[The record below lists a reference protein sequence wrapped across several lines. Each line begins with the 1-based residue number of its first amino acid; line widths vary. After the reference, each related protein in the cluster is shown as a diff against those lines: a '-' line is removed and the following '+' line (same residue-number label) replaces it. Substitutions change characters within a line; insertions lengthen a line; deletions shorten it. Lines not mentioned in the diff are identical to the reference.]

1 MKNLLGRL
9 MGRSFEDLK
18 AIAAAWQIPLP
29 QLNHND
35 AAITLYREMAEKT
48 NTRAIWETLTVEQ
61 RAFLAWL
68 LEQRSIMAFV
78 DDLPALLDRPADEV
92 DRLLFSLAV
101 LALVDVEEASVRGNR
116 LVSAGDNLYAWGLR
130 SQVPITRRRV
140 VSMSGELSR
149 TLGAVV
155 GENNGTAPFDDLLPV
170 LLERHDQPT
179 LEKIA
184 ARWHIADLRYMH
196 RTALIE
202 ALATLLGAQETRERM
217 VNEAGSEGR
226 RLYDYVLSQGGQ
238 VESRLVQAVLGWS
251 LADLRSR
258 LIPLEGRAVVV
269 ETLWHDR
276 AVLFLPA
283 EFLKPHA
290 ALASDVPDIRPTEDP
305 VKVDAR
311 LPTELPWDLL
321 STLAFFIQGDVALNL
336 HNNELPKRA
345 LKRLNEQY
353 LHPDDPERDGFYIG
367 MVLHFADSLSL
378 LHVDEATRRM
388 APGPRAADWVKMSF
402 GSQARRLFAL
412 WQEDRRWFEPTTQ
425 FYIWRTP
432 DPTRARKQLVAHLR
446 DCPPDTWVSLD
457 SFLAHVQGKTPY
469 LLYTQDELVRYMG
482 VAALRDFSAR
492 WMSNEGALLVSM
504 LTTTLLWLG
513 VVDIGYDAAGTA
525 VAFRLTAAG
534 ARLIEHATT
543 AAETEPPRRA
553 LLVQPNFEVLV
564 MHPDAR
570 AVWNLLLSADLVRH
584 DRVSAY
590 VLNKA
595 SVLRARESGLNGP
608 QIQEFLA
615 THSQKAVPQNVVQS
629 IADWSRSYKR
639 AILQKATL
647 LEVEDSEIL
656 DEIMGSRRFKPFI
669 ARRLTST
676 TAVIRL
682 PRTTVWTRDDPWQKL
697 SKELRAA
704 GYFPEIEEEQRVAEK
719 PKPKKAAD
727 RDPSTP
733 TAARRPRTPSTNGNS
748 TGTTPPA
755 NGSTAPGS
763 PGPKRAWRKRPSTA
777 TS

>member
-18 AIAAAWQIPLP
+18 AIAAAWQIPLS

-35 AAITLYREMAEKT
+35 AAITLYREMAEKST
-48 NTRAIWETLTVEQ
+48 TRAIWETLTVEQ

-68 LEQRSIMAFV
+68 LDQRSIMAFV
-78 DDLPALLDRPADEV
+78 DDLPTALDRPAEDI
-92 DRLLFSLAV
+92 DRLLSSLAG
-101 LALVDVEEASVRGNR
+101 LGLVDVEEASVRGNR

-155 GENNGTAPFDDLLPV
+155 NENSGSAPFEEPLTA

-196 RTALIE
+196 RPALIE

-217 VNEAGSEGR
+217 ANEAGAESR
-226 RLYDYVLSQGGQ
+226 RLYDYLLSRGGRA
-238 VESRLVQAVLGWS
+238 ESRLVQAALGWS
-251 LADLRSR
+251 LADLRAR
-258 LIPLEGRAVVV
+258 LIPLEARALLV

-283 EFLKPHA
+283 EFLKPRTQTA
-290 ALASDVPDIRPTEDP
+290 PEVPAIRPAEDP
-305 VKVDAR
+305 PALDTR
-311 LPTELPWDLL
+311 LPVELPWDLL
-321 STLAFFIQGDVALNL
+321 STLAFFAQGDVALNL

-378 LHVDEATRRM
+378 LHVDEETRRM
-388 APGPRAADWVKMSF
+388 SPGPRAADWVKLSF
-402 GSQARRLFAL
+402 GAQARRLFAL
-412 WQEDRRWFEPTTQ
+412 WLEDRRWFEPTTQ

-446 DCPPDTWVSLD
+446 ECPLDSWISLD
-457 SFLAHVQGKTPY
+457 SFLNHIQAKTPY

-482 VAALRDFSAR
+482 VAALREFSTR
-492 WMSNEGALLVSM
+492 WMSNEGALLISM
-504 LTTTLLWLG
+504 LTTTLFWLG
-513 VVDIGYDAAGTA
+513 AVDIGRDAAGTP
-525 VAFRLTAAG
+525 VAFRLTGAG
-534 ARLIEHATT
+534 ARLIEHPAA
-543 AAETEPPRRA
+543 AAETEAPRRA

-564 MHPDAR
+564 MHPDSR
-570 AVWNLLLSADLVRH
+570 AVWHLLLSADLVRH
-584 DRVSAY
+584 DRVSVYA
-590 VLNKA
+590 LSKA

-615 THSQKAVPQNVVQS
+615 SHSQKAVPQNVVQS
-629 IADWSRSYKR
+629 ITDWSRSYKR

-656 DEIMGSRRFKPFI
+656 DEILASRRFKPFI
-669 ARRLTST
+669 ARRLTAT
-676 TAVIRL
+676 TAVLRL

-704 GYFPEIEEEQRVAEK
+704 GYFPDVEEEPRVAEK
-719 PKPKKAAD
+719 PKSKKGGD
-727 RDPSTP
+727 RDPTSP
-733 TAARRPRTPSTNGNS
+733 GAPRRPRPPAAGSNGASAPGTNG
-748 TGTTPPA
+748 TGP
-755 NGSTAPGS
+755 NGSKP
-763 PGPKRAWRKRPSTA
+763 RAWRKRSSTT

>member
-1 MKNLLGRL
+1 

-29 QLNHND
+29 QPNHND
-35 AAITLYREMAEKT
+35 TAITLYREMAEKT
-48 NTRAIWETLTVEQ
+48 NTRAIWETLTGEQ

-78 DDLPALLDRPADEV
+78 DELPAALDRPAEEV
-92 DRLLFSLAV
+92 ERLLGSLAA
-101 LALVDVEEASVRGNR
+101 LGLVDVEEAAVRGNR

-155 GENNGTAPFDDLLPV
+155 GENTGTAPFEEPLAA
-170 LLERHDQPT
+170 LLEHHDQPT

-184 ARWHIADLRYMH
+184 ARWHISDLRYMH
-196 RTALIE
+196 RPALVE

-217 VNEAGSEGR
+217 VNEAGSEAH
-226 RLYDYVLSQGGQ
+226 RLYDYLASRGGQ
-238 VESRLVQAVLGWS
+238 AESRLVQTALGWS
-251 LADLRSR
+251 LADLRAR
-258 LIPLEGRAVVV
+258 LIPLEARALVV
-269 ETLWHDR
+269 EALWHDR

-283 EFLKPHA
+283 EFLKPRSQTA
-290 ALASDVPDIRPTEDP
+290 PEVPDIRPAGNP
-305 VKVDAR
+305 AAVDTR
-311 LPTELPWDLL
+311 LPVELPWDLL
-321 STLAFFIQGDVALNL
+321 STLAFFMQGDVALNL

-388 APGPRAADWVKMSF
+388 SAGPRAVDWVKLSF
-402 GSQARRLFAL
+402 GAQARRLFAL
-412 WQEDRRWFEPTTQ
+412 WLEDRRWFEPTTQ

-446 DCPPDTWVSLD
+446 ECPLDTWVSLD
-457 SFLAHVQGKTPY
+457 SFLSHVQAKTPY

-482 VAALRDFSAR
+482 VAALRDFTTR

-504 LTTTLLWLG
+504 LTTTLFWLG
-513 VVDIGYDAAGTA
+513 AVDIGRDAAGTP
-525 VAFRLTAAG
+525 VAFRLTGAG
-534 ARLIEHATT
+534 ARLIEHA
-543 AAETEPPRRA
+543 AAPAEAEPPRRA

-564 MHPDAR
+564 MHPDSR
-570 AVWNLLLSADLVRH
+570 AVWHLLLSADLVRH
-584 DRVSAY
+584 DRVSVY
-590 VLNKA
+590 VLSKA

-629 IADWSRSYKR
+629 ITDWSRSYKR

-656 DEIMGSRRFKPFI
+656 DEIIGSRRFKPFV
-669 ARRLTST
+669 ARRLSPT
-676 TAVIRL
+676 TAVLRL

-719 PKPKKAAD
+719 PKSKKTAD
-727 RDPSTP
+727 RDPANP
-733 TAARRPRTPSTNGNS
+733 PPPRRPRTPAANGTNGTS
-748 TGTTPPA
+748 A
-755 NGSTAPGS
+755 NGTNGTGANGT
-763 PGPKRAWRKRPSTA
+763 KRAWRKRPSTA

>member
-29 QLNHND
+29 QPNHND

-48 NTRAIWETLTVEQ
+48 NTRAIWETLNMEQ

-68 LEQRSIMAFV
+68 LEQRSIMAFM
-78 DDLPALLDRPADEV
+78 DELPALLDRPAEEV
-92 DRLLFSLAV
+92 EGLLGSLTA
-101 LALVDVEEASVRGNR
+101 LGLVDVEEASVRGNR

-149 TLGAVV
+149 ALSGVVSENTGA
-155 GENNGTAPFDDLLPV
+155 APFEEALTG
-170 LLERHDQPT
+170 LLERHEQPA
-179 LEKIA
+179 LEKVA

-196 RTALIE
+196 QAALIE

-217 VNEAGSEGR
+217 VNESGSEAR
-226 RLYDYVLSQGGQ
+226 RLYDFLLNRGGQ
-238 VESRLVQAVLGWS
+238 AESRLVQTALGWS
-251 LADLRSR
+251 LADLRAR
-258 LIPLEGRAVVV
+258 LIPLEARALVV

-283 EFLKPHA
+283 EFLKPRTDA
-290 ALASDVPDIRPTEDP
+290 APEVPPLRSVDEPAA
-305 VKVDAR
+305 VDAR
-311 LPTELPWDLL
+311 LPVELPWDLL
-321 STLAFFIQGDVALNL
+321 STVAFFMQGDVALNL

-367 MVLHFADSLSL
+367 MVLHFADSLNL
-378 LHVDEATRRM
+378 LHMDEATRRM
-388 APGPRAADWVKMSF
+388 SLGGRASDWVKLSF
-402 GSQARRLFAL
+402 GAQARRLFSL
-412 WQEDRRWFEPTTQ
+412 WLEDRRWFEPTTQ

-432 DPTRARKQLVAHLR
+432 DPTRARKQLVAQLR
-446 DCPPDTWVSLD
+446 ECPLDTWISLD
-457 SFLAHVQGKTPY
+457 SFLSHVQAKTPY

-482 VAALRDFSAR
+482 VAALRDFTTR
-492 WMSNEGALLVSM
+492 WMSNEGALLISM
-504 LTTTLLWLG
+504 LTTTLCWLG
-513 VVDIGYDAAGTA
+513 AVDIGRNAAGTPL
-525 VAFRLTAAG
+525 AFRLTGAG
-534 ARLIEHATT
+534 ARLVEHANAPTE
-543 AAETEPPRRA
+543 AEPPRRA

-570 AVWNLLLSADLVRH
+570 AVWHLLLSADLVRH

-590 VLNKA
+590 VLNKT

-629 IADWSRSYKR
+629 ITDWSRSYKR

-647 LEVEDSEIL
+647 LEVEDAEIL
-656 DEIMGSRRFKPFI
+656 DEIAGSRRFKPFI
-669 ARRLTST
+669 ARRLSPT
-676 TAVIRL
+676 TALLRL

-719 PKPKKAAD
+719 PKAKKAAD
-727 RDPSTP
+727 RDPAPPGSP
-733 TAARRPRTPSTNGNS
+733 RRPRTPSPNGTTGTSANGTTGTATNG
-748 TGTTPPA
+748 
-755 NGSTAPGS
+755 
-763 PGPKRAWRKRPSTA
+763 PKPRTWRKRPSTA

>member
-48 NTRAIWETLTVEQ
+48 PTRAIWETLTVEQ

-78 DDLPALLDRPADEV
+78 DDLPGQLDRPAEEV
-92 DRLLFSLAV
+92 EGLLASLAA
-101 LALVDVEEASVRGNR
+101 LGLVDVEEASVRGNR

-155 GENNGTAPFDDLLPV
+155 GENNGAAPFEEPLAV
-170 LLERHDQPT
+170 LLERHDPPT

-196 RTALIE
+196 HAALIE
-202 ALATLLGAQETRERM
+202 ALATLLAAQETRERM
-217 VNEAGSEGR
+217 VSEAGTEAH
-226 RLYDYVLSQGGQ
+226 RLYDYLLSRGGQ
-238 VESRLVQAVLGWS
+238 AESRLVQTALGWS
-251 LADLRSR
+251 LADLRAR
-258 LIPLEGRAVVV
+258 LIPLEARALVV

-283 EFLKPHA
+283 EFLKPRPQTA
-290 ALASDVPDIRPTEDP
+290 PDVPAIRPAADP
-305 VKVDAR
+305 ATVDAR
-311 LPTELPWDLL
+311 LPVELPWDLL
-321 STLAFFIQGDVALNL
+321 STLAFFMQGDVALNL

-367 MVLHFADSLSL
+367 MVLHFADSLNL

-388 APGPRAADWVKMSF
+388 SPGTRAGDWVKLSF
-402 GSQARRLFAL
+402 GAQARRLFAL
-412 WQEDRRWFEPTTQ
+412 WLEDRRWFEPTTQ

-432 DPTRARKQLVAHLR
+432 DPTRARKQLVNHLR
-446 DCPPDTWVSLD
+446 DCPLDTWVSLD
-457 SFLAHVQGKTPY
+457 SLLQHIQAKTPY

-482 VAALRDFSAR
+482 VAALREFTTR

-504 LTTTLLWLG
+504 LTTTLFWLG
-513 VVDIGYDAAGTA
+513 AVDIGRDTAGTP
-525 VAFRLTAAG
+525 VAFRLTGTG
-534 ARLIEHATT
+534 ARLIEHPNAP
-543 AAETEPPRRA
+543 AEAEPPRRS

-564 MHPDAR
+564 MHPDSR
-570 AVWNLLLSADLVRH
+570 AVWHLLLSADLVRH
-584 DRVSAY
+584 DRVSVYA
-590 VLNKA
+590 LSKA

-629 IADWSRSYKR
+629 ITDWSRSYKR

-647 LEVEDSEIL
+647 LEVEEAEIL
-656 DEIMGSRRFKPFI
+656 DEILGSRRFKPFI
-669 ARRLTST
+669 ARRLSPT
-676 TAVIRL
+676 TAVLRL

-719 PKPKKAAD
+719 PKSKKTG
-727 RDPSTP
+727 DP
-733 TAARRPRTPSTNGNS
+733 
-748 TGTTPPA
+748 
-755 NGSTAPGS
+755 TAPGS
-763 PGPKRAWRKRPSTA
+763 PRRARPPTNGASANGTSPPSPNGTGPNGTKPRTWRKRPSTA